1 MELMLEGKKALITG
15 GSKGIGK
22 AIAESL
28 SKEKVKVA
36 IVARGKDDIDKTVE
50 EIGGGKE
57 GHIGFSI
64 DLLDE
69 SGPIS
74 LYEELQSDFGMP
86 EIVVHN
92 LGGSLAIR
100 DPLCS
105 INEWR
110 KVWRL
115 NMEIPIEMNNLLIP
129 TMERN
134 NWGRLVHISSV
145 SGLENLGPIPY
156 CSTKAALTAYSRSLG
171 RVLASKGIAVSAVL
185 PGAVY
190 SIDGPWGKR
199 AKDEPEEVEKY
210 LREQTPMKKFSKPEE
225 ISSLVTFLC
234 SPLASQCASSVFPID
249 GGLGRSFIQ

>member
-1 MELMLEGKKALITG
+1 MDLMLEGKKALITG

-22 AIAESL
+22 AIAEAL
-28 SKEKVKVA
+28 AKEKVKVA
-36 IVARGKDDIDKTVE
+36 IVARGKDDLDSTVE
-50 EIGGGKE
+50 EIGGNKD
-57 GHIGFSI
+57 GHIGFPI

-69 SGPIS
+69 NGPTF
-74 LYEELQSDFGMP
+74 LFKELQSGFGDP

-115 NMEIPIEMNNLLIP
+115 NMEIPIEINNLLIP
-129 TMERN
+129 IMEKS

-156 CSTKAALTAYSRSLG
+156 CSAKAALTAYSRSLG

-190 SIDGPWGKR
+190 SIDGPWGIRTKE
-199 AKDEPEEVEKY
+199 EPEEVAKY
-210 LREQTPMKKFSKPEE
+210 LREQTPMKRFSKPEE

-234 SPLASQCASSVFPID
+234 SPLASQCASSVIPID
-249 GGLGRSFIQ
+249 GGLGRSFTQ